1 MALSPNVIQA
11 SIIAMRSGAP
21 HPFNGV
27 NFDRLAI
34 GLGQGIFQ
42 WAVGQPQNLALTGT
56 ATGTLGVGVIAA
68 PTTRLMVPPN
78 PELLR
83 VSLAGVGVSGILS
96 SSLALVVSLGVSQA
110 FSSYGQ
116 YTGPGGLVGVGSDVS
131 SISVVNMAALVGIL
145 NVTLLSAV
153 GAGAVTQMLAAG
165 LGNGIAGL
173 LMQGTGIGAVVG
185 TPSTPPLPGA
195 SPTFSTVV

>member
-1 MALSPNVIQA
+1 VALSPNVIQA
-11 SIIAMRSGAP
+11 SIVAVRTAAP
-21 HPFNGV
+21 HPFNGIS
-27 NFDRLAI
+27 FDNLAV

-56 ATGTLGVGVIAA
+56 ATGTLGVGVIA
-68 PTTRLMVPPN
+68 PFTTRLTVPPN
-78 PELLR
+78 PGL
-83 VSLAGVGVSGILS
+83 VQASLVGAGVSGILS

-110 FSSYGQ
+110 FLSYGQ
-116 YTGPGGLVGVGSDVS
+116 YTGSGGLVGVGADASSVS
-131 SISVVNMAALVGIL
+131 VANAATLTGIL
-145 NVTLLSAV
+145 QGTLLSAV
-153 GAGAVTQMLAAG
+153 GAGAVVQMLAVG

-185 TPSTPPLPGA
+185 TPSIPPLPGA